1 MLFYLSEISVLVAMS
16 GTPAKVLGTPAV
28 IRKVDISVVKRPGGF
43 VPPVREVPATRWAR
57 GQVGARPERVE
68 HVRPGKAL
76 SFWRRT
82 FKFALK
88 NKILD
93 EKSDQ
98 SNT

>member
-1 MLFYLSEISVLVAMS
+1 MLLYLSEISVLVAMS

-28 IRKVDISVVKRPGGF
+28 IREVDISVVKRPRGF
-43 VPPVREVPATRWAR
+43 VPPVGEVPATRWAR

-68 HVRPGKAL
+68 HVWPGKAL

-98 SNT
+98 SKT